1 MPYIIAGIVTGGK
14 KMEKNNGSFS
24 MEEIK
29 KLAQSDAGRQ
39 LMAMLASNHGDTSDR
54 VRSSMASGDM
64 EQAKKALSAF
74 LSDPKA
80 QALLRQ
86 LEEEKHG

>member
-1 MPYIIAGIVTGGK
+1 MSMDVAK
-14 KMEKNNGSFS
+14 KENVST
-24 MEEIK
+24 EEYS
-29 KLAQSDAGRQ
+29 AET
-39 LMAMLASNHGDTSDR
+39 MDT
-54 VRSSMASGDM
+54 

-86 LEEEKHG
+86 LEAEQNG

>member
-1 MPYIIAGIVTGGK
+1 MEVFPWRRLKNWLKVMP
-14 KMEKNNGSFS
+14 E
-24 MEEIK
+24 
-29 KLAQSDAGRQ
+29 
-39 LMAMLASNHGDTSDR
+39 AMLLRTLSEVSPWFLA
-54 VRSSMASGDM
+54 SMASGDM